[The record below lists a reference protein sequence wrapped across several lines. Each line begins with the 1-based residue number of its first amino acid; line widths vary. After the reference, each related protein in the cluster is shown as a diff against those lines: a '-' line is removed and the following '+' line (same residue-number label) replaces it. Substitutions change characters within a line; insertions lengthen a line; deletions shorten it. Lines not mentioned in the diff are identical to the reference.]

1 VNSHQLFQDIT
12 TVCRDASMMDMRR
25 RIDGLSIEEIQAMP
39 KDNLNFT
46 TKMSDFME
54 TLRKVSPSVSKGDLE
69 KYEKWMAEFG
79 ST

>member
-1 VNSHQLFQDIT
+1 
-12 TVCRDASMMDMRR
+12 MMDMRR

-39 KDNLNFT
+39 KDNLNFM

-54 TLRKVSPSVSKGDLE
+54 TLGKVSPSVSKSDLE